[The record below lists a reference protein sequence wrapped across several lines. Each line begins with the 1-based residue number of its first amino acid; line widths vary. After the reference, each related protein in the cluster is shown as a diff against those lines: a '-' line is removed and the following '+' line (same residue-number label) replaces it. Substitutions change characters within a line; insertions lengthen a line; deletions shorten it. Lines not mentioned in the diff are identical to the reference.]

1 MSLEKKSLDENKKD
15 KILEITKSSITTA
28 CSFIPFIGTGIAD
41 VINYFIPNNRQK
53 RVVNFIKE
61 LADYVAKHDNQI
73 MELRQWLEKIK
84 TDKKASLLFEN
95 AIFYSMQTESEVKH
109 HCYAFYGFNAI
120 ENSSISDIQKEQV
133 LKSISLL
140 NETEILLLIYL
151 GHDMIG
157 FFLKSLIFIKN
168 IQITLTDILLMAMR
182 MIKSLMRCKIPI

>member
-120 ENSSISDIQKEQV
+120 ENSDIQKEQV